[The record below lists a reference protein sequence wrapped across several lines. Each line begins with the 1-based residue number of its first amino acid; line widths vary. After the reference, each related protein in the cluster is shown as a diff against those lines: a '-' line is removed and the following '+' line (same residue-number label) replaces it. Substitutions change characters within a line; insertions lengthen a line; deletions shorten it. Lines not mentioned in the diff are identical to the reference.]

1 MSRVSSLLFA
11 IICYA
16 IFFATFLYLIAF
28 VGDFSFVPITVN
40 KGPEAAPVAAAVID
54 LFLIALFGFQH
65 SVMAR
70 QQFKRQWTRIV
81 PAQIERS
88 VYVLAASAILIVM
101 FLFWH
106 PIDQLVWSMTSSVGA
121 QSLWV
126 LFWIGWATVLLTT
139 FLLNHFEL
147 FGLQQ
152 TWFYL
157 RGREAELPK
166 LREPLFYK
174 YVRHPLYLGFLL
186 AFWAT
191 PQMTLGHLVL
201 AAGITVYIL
210 IAIRLEEHDLVGMFG
225 RDYELYREKVGMLI
239 PRIGKRGS

>member
-1 MSRVSSLLFA
+1 MSRVSALLFA
-11 IICYA
+11 IVSYA

-28 VGDFSFVPITVN
+28 VGDFSLVPITVN
-40 KGPEAAPVAAAVID
+40 KGPEIAPVGAAVID
-54 LFLIALFGFQH
+54 LVLIALFGFQH
-65 SVMAR
+65 SLMAR
-70 QQFKRQWTRIV
+70 QEFKRQWTRIV
-81 PAQIERS
+81 PVQIERS
-88 VYVLAASAILIVM
+88 VYVLAASAMLMVM

-106 PIDQLVWSMTSSVGA
+106 PIDQAVWSMTGIGVE
-121 QSLWV
+121 LIWI
-126 LFWIGWATVLLTT
+126 LFWIGWATVLLST

-191 PQMTLGHLVL
+191 PRMTLGHLVL
-201 AAGITVYIL
+201 AAGISIYIL
-210 IAIRLEEHDLVGMFG
+210 IAIRLEEHDLISLFG
-225 RDYELYREKVGMLI
+225 KDYELYREKVGMLM
-239 PRIGKRGS
+239 PRFRRRSS